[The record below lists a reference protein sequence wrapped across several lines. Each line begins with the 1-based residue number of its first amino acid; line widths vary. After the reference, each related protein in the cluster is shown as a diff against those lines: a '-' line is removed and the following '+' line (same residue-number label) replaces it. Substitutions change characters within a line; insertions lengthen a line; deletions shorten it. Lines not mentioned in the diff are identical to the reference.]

1 MSNYDIT
8 QELKESTLDFITN
21 YADYGK
27 ILELLRDNDKK
38 EFTEDEVN
46 SVLNLLGTF
55 RVMDV
60 YPLIERFRIE
70 VTPLKPQPSE
80 QPESNTEQAG

>member
-80 QPESNTEQAG
+80 QPESSTEQAG